1 MEVLIKNLLA
11 PARRP
16 PISRSRTQ
24 RLAET
29 LLARERTLPPSERP
43 EGTRLP
49 TEDAELSVVFCDDAF
64 IRALL
69 ALLAGVIYGLTR
81 AELLVLL
88 FSIALVLIAEMFN
101 TAVEAVVDLV
111 TQSYHPLAKHAKDV
125 AAGAV
130 LVAALNAIVVGLIL
144 FFNVDRMEE
153 VIQRKQGAEPGALQT
168 IVITMVLL
176 LVLLVIWKVLGGKGT
191 FLHGGVVSG
200 HAAVGFCVC
209 TIILL
214 LSHDPFVAFLAI
226 LMALIIAQSRVEAGV
241 HSLQEVFIGALLGIA

>member
-1 MEVLIKNLLA
+1 MRTKNAVDSFRYALDGILHGFRA
-11 PARRP
+11 
-16 PISRSRTQ
+16 Q
-24 RLAET
+24 RHM
-29 LLARERTLPPSERP
+29 RFHF
-43 EGTRLP
+43 
-49 TEDAELSVVFCDDAF
+49 VVAV
-64 IRALL
+64 L

-111 TQSYHPLAKHAKDV
+111 TQTYHPLAKHAKDV

-144 FFNVDRMEE
+144 FFDVERIEKILLGSPEE
-153 VIQRKQGAEPGALQT
+153 RQPGQIQM
-168 IVITMVLL
+168 IVITMVML

-200 HAAVGFCVC
+200 HSAIGFCVC

-214 LSHDPFVAFLAI
+214 LAQDKPFVAFLAI

-241 HSLQEVFIGALLGIA
+241 HTLQEVIIGALLGIALPVILFQVIPLMMRHLSARSLNG

>member
-1 MEVLIKNLLA
+1 MRTKNAVDSFRYALDGILHGFRA
-11 PARRP
+11 
-16 PISRSRTQ
+16 Q
-24 RLAET
+24 RHM
-29 LLARERTLPPSERP
+29 R
-43 EGTRLP
+43 
-49 TEDAELSVVFCDDAF
+49 FHF
-64 IRALL
+64 IVAVL

-111 TQSYHPLAKHAKDV
+111 TQTYHPLAKHAKDV

-144 FFNVDRMEE
+144 FFDVDRIEKIILRQRE
-153 VIQRKQGAEPGALQT
+153 QEPGVIQM
-168 IVITMVLL
+168 IVITMVML

-200 HAAVGFCVC
+200 HSAIGFCVC

-214 LSHDPFVAFLAI
+214 LSQNNPFVAFLAI

-241 HSLQEVFIGALLGIA
+241 HTLQEVIIGALLGIALPVILFQVIPQVMRHLSARSLNS

>member
-1 MEVLIKNLLA
+1 MRTKNAVDSFRFALDGILHGFRA
-11 PARRP
+11 
-16 PISRSRTQ
+16 Q
-24 RLAET
+24 RHM
-29 LLARERTLPPSERP
+29 R
-43 EGTRLP
+43 
-49 TEDAELSVVFCDDAF
+49 FHFF
-64 IRALL
+64 IAVL

-88 FSIALVLIAEMFN
+88 FSIALVLIAELFN

-111 TQSYHPLAKHAKDV
+111 TQAYHPLAKHAKDV

-130 LVAALNAIVVGLIL
+130 LIAALNAIVVGLIL
-144 FFNVDRMEE
+144 FFDVDRVEQ
-153 VIQRKQGAEPGALQT
+153 IILRKREQEPGLIQM

-200 HAAVGFCVC
+200 HAAIGFCIC

-214 LSHDPFVAFLAI
+214 LSDSPFVAFLAI
-226 LMALIIAQSRVEAGV
+226 LMALIIAQSRVEAGI
-241 HSLQEVFIGALLGIA
+241 HTLQEVFIGALLGIVLPVVLFRVIPEMMRQLSTRSLQG

>member
-1 MEVLIKNLLA
+1 MRTKNAVDSFRYALDGILHGFRA
-11 PARRP
+11 
-16 PISRSRTQ
+16 Q
-24 RLAET
+24 RHM
-29 LLARERTLPPSERP
+29 RFHF
-43 EGTRLP
+43 
-49 TEDAELSVVFCDDAF
+49 VVAV
-64 IRALL
+64 L
-69 ALLAGVIYGLTR
+69 ALLAGVVYGLTR

-88 FSIALVLIAEMFN
+88 FSVALVLIAEMFN

-111 TQSYHPLAKHAKDV
+111 TQTYHPLAKHAKDV

-144 FFNVDRMEE
+144 FFDVERLEA
-153 VIQRKQGAEPGALQT
+153 IILGQQRQPGDLQM
-168 IVITMVLL
+168 IVITMMLL

-200 HAAVGFCVC
+200 HSAIGFCVC

-214 LSHDPFVAFLAI
+214 LANNPFVAFLAI

-241 HSLQEVFIGALLGIA
+241 HTLQEVIIGALLGIALPVILFRVIPQVMRHLSARSLNG

>member
-1 MEVLIKNLLA
+1 M
-11 PARRP
+11 
-16 PISRSRTQ
+16 RTKTAVDSFRYALDGILHGFRAQ
-24 RLAET
+24 RHM
-29 LLARERTLPPSERP
+29 R
-43 EGTRLP
+43 
-49 TEDAELSVVFCDDAF
+49 FHF
-64 IRALL
+64 IVAVL
-69 ALLAGVIYGLTR
+69 ALLAGVVYGLTR

-111 TQSYHPLAKHAKDV
+111 TQTYHPLAKHAKDV

-144 FFNVDRMEE
+144 FFDVDRIEKIILRQRSQE
-153 VIQRKQGAEPGALQT
+153 PGVIQM
-168 IVITMVLL
+168 IVITMVML

-200 HAAVGFCVC
+200 HSAIGFCVC

-214 LSHDPFVAFLAI
+214 LSRNDPFVAFLAI

-241 HSLQEVFIGALLGIA
+241 HTLQEVIIGALLGIALPVILFEVIPQVMRHLSVHSLNG

>member
-1 MEVLIKNLLA
+1 MRTKNAVDSFRYALDGILHGFRA
-11 PARRP
+11 
-16 PISRSRTQ
+16 Q
-24 RLAET
+24 RHM
-29 LLARERTLPPSERP
+29 R
-43 EGTRLP
+43 
-49 TEDAELSVVFCDDAF
+49 FHF
-64 IRALL
+64 IVAIL
-69 ALLAGVIYGLTR
+69 ALLAGVVYGLTR

-88 FSIALVLIAEMFN
+88 FAIALVLITEMFN
-101 TAVEAVVDLV
+101 TALEAVVDLV

-144 FFNVDRMEE
+144 FFDVDRMQE
-153 VIQRKQGAEPGALQT
+153 IMSRKHGAQPGTIQT

-200 HAAVGFCVC
+200 HAAIGFCIC

-214 LSHDPFVAFLAI
+214 LSRDPFVAFLAI

-241 HSLQEVFIGALLGIA
+241 HTLQEVFIGALLGIVLPVVLFRVIPDVMQHLAVHSVNG

>member
-1 MEVLIKNLLA
+1 VRTKNAVDSFRHALDGILHGFRA
-11 PARRP
+11 
-16 PISRSRTQ
+16 Q
-24 RLAET
+24 RHM
-29 LLARERTLPPSERP
+29 RFHF
-43 EGTRLP
+43 
-49 TEDAELSVVFCDDAF
+49 VVAV
-64 IRALL
+64 L

-111 TQSYHPLAKHAKDV
+111 TQTYHPLAKHAKDV

-144 FFNVDRMEE
+144 FFDVGRIE
-153 VIQRKQGAEPGALQT
+153 QLLTRQQHQEPGVLQM
-168 IVITMVLL
+168 IVITLVLL
-176 LVLLVIWKVLGGKGT
+176 LVLLVIWKVLGGRGT
-191 FLHGGVVSG
+191 FLRGGVVSG
-200 HAAVGFCVC
+200 HTAIGFCVC

-214 LSHDPFVAFLAI
+214 LSRNPFVAFLAI

-241 HSLQEVFIGALLGIA
+241 HTLQEVLMGALLGIVLPVILFQVIPSMMRHLATTTLNG

>member
-1 MEVLIKNLLA
+1 MMRPRSKNAVDSFRYALDGILHGFRA
-11 PARRP
+11 
-16 PISRSRTQ
+16 Q
-24 RLAET
+24 RHM
-29 LLARERTLPPSERP
+29 R
-43 EGTRLP
+43 
-49 TEDAELSVVFCDDAF
+49 FHF
-64 IRALL
+64 IVAVL

-144 FFNVDRMEE
+144 FFDVDRIERLIE
-153 VIQRKQGAEPGALQT
+153 RPRAQEPGVIQM

-176 LVLLVIWKVLGGKGT
+176 LVLLVIWKVLGNRGT
-191 FLHGGVVSG
+191 FL
-200 HAAVGFCVC
+200 
-209 TIILL
+209 
-214 LSHDPFVAFLAI
+214 
-226 LMALIIAQSRVEAGV
+226 
-241 HSLQEVFIGALLGIA
+241 